1 MATQNSQGDRVK
13 RCLELQDALQQL
25 PPEIQHKMLPACRTI
40 VLRRTSKTM
49 QMAVEKADAVVQV
62 RDGNPFFNAQG
73 LVEKLNGLSMWCKVT
88 VLRLKD
94 CCVWR
99 HGAGRLG
106 EAIAASFLSASLVE
120 LDLEGNG
127 IEDSGGRALAKTLR
141 LNTTLTSLNLN
152 ANRLG
157 EGSGRS
163 LAETLRLNTT
173 ITSLYL
179 SGNGL
184 GEGGGRA
191 LAKAQRL
198 A

>member
-88 VLRLKD
+88 VLRAVSLP
-94 CCVWR
+94 
-99 HGAGRLG
+99 APALRLRG
-106 EAIAASFLSASLVE
+106 CHS
-120 LDLEGNG
+120 
-127 IEDSGGRALAKTLR
+127 IEDALQPGMQT
-141 LNTTLTSLNLN
+141 
-152 ANRLG
+152 
-157 EGSGRS
+157 RS
-163 LAETLRLNTT
+163 LL
-173 ITSLYL
+173 
-179 SGNGL
+179 
-184 GEGGGRA
+184 
-191 LAKAQRL
+191 
-198 A
+198 